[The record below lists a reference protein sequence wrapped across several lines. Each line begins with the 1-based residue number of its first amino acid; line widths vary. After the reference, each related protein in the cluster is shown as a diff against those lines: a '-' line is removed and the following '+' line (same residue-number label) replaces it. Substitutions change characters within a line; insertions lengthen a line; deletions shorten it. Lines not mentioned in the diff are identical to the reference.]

1 MSRSF
6 GLVISPFV
14 EWTTLVGIMDNDCF
28 VVPKETCNS
37 SETNDCILP
46 KLRRNLVGY
55 RPFCFP
61 LDTGDTHPLL
71 ELGISRKCHIL
82 RPSST

>member
-6 GLVISPFV
+6 GLVIFPFV

-28 VVPKETCNS
+28 VAPKETCNS

-61 LDTGDTHPLL
+61 LDTGDTHLK
-71 ELGISRKCHIL
+71 IRKKERRVIKRYL
-82 RPSST
+82 